1 VPFFSVLMPTRNRAS
16 LLRSSL
22 ESAVDQKFQDYEII
36 VGDNNSTDDTRAVV
50 EDFMKSSNKVRYVN
64 PGRDLSMCDNWEYV
78 LSQAGGLYVIY
89 LCDDDALPSGS
100 LLYIHDL
107 LVHFQMKVLVWRY
120 GGYHHPDIPDPSLR
134 LHFAYEYGSGDLF
147 EVASAPIIETLC
159 RFDWGANGIVP
170 KMLNCAVAKDAIDTC
185 RARTADFFVSSYPD
199 FSAVGQL
206 LSTHRSYHFIDLPL
220 YISGASRV
228 SNAGIRFD
236 RKKKHDEYVS
246 LFGRDLLEGVP
257 YQMPYLVTS
266 YFYAIWLLFQRIYPE
281 TFTAEINTEAY
292 LKALFAELVMFED
305 YENISAEFDQLSA
318 YMRDFSGSG
327 EMFERL
333 WQEHQ
338 RAKENGSEPGR
349 KAGSVRRL
357 KSMAWAF
364 AEKNE
369 RAFNFLARARGHK
382 LHASSHKNVPS
393 IGAAADIL
401 SGYLARQ
408 ARPVAE
414 LSPIQVASLN
424 FLQEQ
429 QQVAR
434 G

>member
-1 VPFFSVLMPTRNRAS
+1 MPFFSVLMPTRNRAP

-22 ESAVDQKFQDYEII
+22 LTAVDQKFQDYEII
-36 VGDNNSTDDTRAVV
+36 VSDNNSTDDTKAVI
-50 EDFMKSSNKVRYVN
+50 EHFMKSSNKIRYVN

-78 LSQAGGLYVIY
+78 LSQARGRYLVY
-89 LCDDDALPSGS
+89 LCDDDAFTLDS
-100 LLYIHDL
+100 LSYIHDVL
-107 LVHFQMKVLVWRY
+107 SRFEMNVLVWRS
-120 GGYHHPDIPDPSLR
+120 GGYNHPDIPDQRR
-134 LHFAYEYGSGDLF
+134 LSFTYNYSSGELF
-147 EVASAPIIETLC
+147 EVASAPVIEALC
-159 RFDWGANGIVP
+159 RFDWSVNGIVP
-170 KMLNCAVAKDAIDTC
+170 KMLNCAVAKEAIDAC
-185 RARTADFFVSSYPD
+185 KRRTGIFFVPPFPD
-199 FSAVGQL
+199 FASVGQL
-206 LSTHRSYHFIDLPL
+206 LSTNRSYHFIDLPL
-220 YISGASRV
+220 YINGASKV
-228 SNAGIRFD
+228 SNAGIHFN
-236 RKKKHDEYVS
+236 RKQKHEEYVS
-246 LFGRDLLEGVP
+246 LFGRDLLAGVP
-257 YQMPYLVTS
+257 YRMSYLVNS
-266 YFYAIWLLFQRIYPE
+266 YFYATWLLFQRIYPE
-281 TFTAEINTEAY
+281 AFTGGIDTEAY
-292 LKALFAELVMFED
+292 LKSLFIELTMFED
-305 YENISAEFDQLSA
+305 YEDVSEEFDQLSA
-318 YMRDFSGSG
+318 YMCDFSGSG